1 MRMKLASLLSL
12 VLLCLTGCQSH
23 LVFLEEDHV
32 GLKAQFQPNNP
43 SPAQITL
50 GYRRGILAVVPQ
62 QSANPTNLINP
73 VSVTRTTN
81 SITVCENPNELMSLY
96 TVFRA
101 NIGFG
106 DPTEV
111 HHFMATGMA
120 ANALLANHEDLRN
133 LSAIINNPTK

>member
-1 MRMKLASLLSL
+1 MRKMLIPLVPLAWS
-12 VLLCLTGCQSH
+12 CLTGCQSH

-50 GYRRGILAVVPQ
+50 GYRRGIVAVVPQ
-62 QSANPTNLINP
+62 QSASSQNLTNP
-73 VSVTRTTN
+73 VSVTWTTN
-81 SITVCENPNELMSLY
+81 SVTVCQNPNELMSLY
-96 TVFRA
+96 TVFQA

-120 ANALLANHEDLRN
+120 ANALLANHADLRN
-133 LSAIINNPTK
+133 LSATINKPTK